1 MRKNLFS
8 LIVLVTFAL
17 FSSTKTIDDI
27 SKILQKNAGRVQDMQ
42 ADVVMEMDLGK
53 AGTKTQRM
61 KIWVKGKDKIK
72 MEMEKQT
79 MIMNGDKMMMDT
91 PQGKRVINQP
101 TTKGMPPGI
110 NLQQGIGDFFKEN
123 SGKIVSQGR
132 NKAVIKLIPKDK
144 NPMMSKIEMT
154 VDTKRGV
161 ITEQR
166 MYSNYGTTKMRME
179 YKNIG
184 GIWVISSIDMIVPTP
199 QGKVGRMKIRYKNI
213 KINKGISDKM
223 FKISNKTTK

>member
-1 MRKNLFS
+1 MKKISTVLFLFLS
-8 LIVLVTFAL
+8 FSL
-17 FSSTKTIDDI
+17 FSSTKTIDEI
-27 SKILQKNAGRVQDMQ
+27 TEVLQKNAGKVQDMQ
-42 ADVVMEMDLGK
+42 AEVVMEMDLGK

-61 KIWVKGKDKIK
+61 KIWMKGKDKIK

-91 PQGKRVINQP
+91 SQGKRVINQP

-123 SGKIVSQGR
+123 SGKIISQGR
-132 NKAVIKLIPKDK
+132 NKAVIELIPKDK
-144 NPMMSKIEMT
+144 NPMMNKIEMT

-166 MYSNYGTTKMRME
+166 MYSNYGTTKMRMK

-199 QGKVGRMKIRYKNI
+199 QGKVGRMKIEYKNI
-213 KINKGISDKM
+213 RINKGLSDKM
-223 FKISNKTTK
+223 FEIRK